1 MKKFIS
7 ICTVLS
13 MLLALV
19 SCSGDTTSSE
29 TASVEISSQDVSE
42 VVSNGHNSCEDT
54 SSEYTEDPSN
64 VALYKRTYRS
74 SEANVM
80 PSTQLTDGDDAAWS
94 SDTTSKD
101 IDEWV
106 VVDLGKNYNVSNVTV
121 KWGMSY
127 SPEFSVQISRGGV
140 EYTEIYSTTENAGGV
155 CEIPA
160 NNAIARYIR
169 VNCKN
174 VVSVLGTYMGATIQE
189 IEVAGTPADD
199 QTLGSEKGAIV
210 VTKALSIEESDVTYG
225 GRRVNFNTLAATG
238 ATFEFQCTG
247 RAVGAYITAQYGTV
261 EVSIDGSD
269 YQVVTL
275 KSGTHDYL
283 FTDKLDDGTH
293 TVRIMRR
300 NESWDPVFTIG
311 DIIIEETGEIVKG
324 YKGNYELKIEFIGD
338 SITSAQGIDYSLSYV
353 VEASRILNAQF
364 HVIARGGM
372 GLYKNAGNG
381 GANESLPYY
390 YQFSE
395 LQGTKKENAYN
406 YHADLVVINI
416 GANDAFNLTTKITD
430 TAEADAYITEFEKR
444 YYELIDEVL
453 VANPDAAVLCAYA
466 QLIAQDDIIESV
478 EAAVAK
484 YKADHPEVK
493 IDTFRFAST
502 FDRAENDAGH
512 PGTAT
517 HKRDGEDLAKKIKEF
532 MKN

>member
-1 MKKFIS
+1 MKKILA
-7 ICTVLS
+7 I
-13 MLLALV
+13 LLVVSLV
-19 SCSGDTTSSE
+19 FTIASCGGSTTTTSSE
-29 TASVEISSQDVSE
+29 DTSKVISE
-42 VVSNGHNSCEDT
+42 VSSEETSSEET
-54 SSEYTEDPSN
+54 SSEYIEDPSN

-74 SEANVM
+74 SETTVM
-80 PSTQLTDGDDAAWS
+80 PSTALTDGDDSAWS
-94 SDTTSKD
+94 SDTNTEN

-106 VVDLGKNYNVSNVTV
+106 VVDLGKNYNLETISVL
-121 KWGMSY
+121 WGMSY
-127 SPEFSVQISRGGV
+127 SPEFGIEISRGGV
-140 EYTEIYSTTENAGGV
+140 EFTEIYSTTENAGGTS
-155 CEIPA
+155 
-160 NNAIARYIR
+160 AIEADGKVARYVRI
-169 VNCKN
+169 NCKN
-174 VVSVLGTYMGATIQE
+174 VVSVLGTFMGAVIQE
-189 IEVAGTPADD
+189 IKVAATVADD
-199 QTLGSEKGAIV
+199 QTLGSEKEAMVITKV
-210 VTKALSIEESDVTYG
+210 VTIEESDVTYG

-247 RAVGAYITAQYGTV
+247 RAVGAFITAQYGTV
-261 EVSIDGSD
+261 EVSIDGGD

-283 FTDKLDDGTH
+283 FTDKLDEGTH

-324 YKGNYELKIEFIGD
+324 YKGNYDLKIEFIGD
-338 SITSAQGIDYSLSYV
+338 SLTSAQGVDYSLSYV
-353 VEASRILNAQF
+353 VETCRILNAQF

-381 GANESLPYY
+381 GADSSLPYY

-395 LQGTKKENAYN
+395 LQGTKKENAYS

-416 GANDAFNLTTKITD
+416 GANDGYNLINQITD
-430 TAEADAYITEFEKR
+430 ASEKQAYIAEFEKR

-453 VANPDAAVLCAYA
+453 VANPDAPVLCCYA
-466 QLIAQDDIIESV
+466 QLVVQNDIINCIES
-478 EAAVAK
+478 AVTK

-493 IDTFRFAST
+493 IDTFRFSAT

-512 PGTAT
+512 PGPKT

-532 MKN
+532 LGK